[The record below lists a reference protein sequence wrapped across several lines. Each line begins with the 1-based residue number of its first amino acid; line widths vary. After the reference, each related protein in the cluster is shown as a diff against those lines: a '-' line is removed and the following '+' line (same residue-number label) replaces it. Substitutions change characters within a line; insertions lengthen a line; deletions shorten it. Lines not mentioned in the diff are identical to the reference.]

1 MNMHLIFFFL
11 VVLFQK
17 TITKDYLEYYD
28 YQPSYTDRL
37 FISQEKDLKSSKF
50 ELATKFKNILPIFLI
65 GFFGSLLI
73 SVLLNTVSMS
83 PCYLWILFKASG
95 HICIGSSTK
104 IWHSSRSSS
113 IQKSQTTVDLMYLVP
128 LLVNFKKELR

>member
-1 MNMHLIFFFL
+1 MYTCTSKGDLFLILLGHKTLQSLREVQQMTMYWKFFFL
-11 VVLFQK
+11 AILFQK

-104 IWHSSRSSS
+104 I
-113 IQKSQTTVDLMYLVP
+113 
-128 LLVNFKKELR
+128 

>member
-1 MNMHLIFFFL
+1 MYTCTSKGDLFLILLGHKTLQSLREIQQMTMYWKFFFL
-11 VVLFQK
+11 AILFQK

-37 FISQEKDLKSSKF
+37 YISQEKDLKSSKF

-73 SVLLNTVSMS
+73 SFLLNTVSMS

-104 IWHSSRSSS
+104 I
-113 IQKSQTTVDLMYLVP
+113 
-128 LLVNFKKELR
+128 